1 MSSSNRNQSQNFI
14 YWSQRQQ
21 VWLKSQIES
30 AKNLKSLLE
39 ENDIDINDKIEKEIK
54 KHEKQN
60 EQLNTLLQEYEILKK
75 EMSPDILREQN
86 NQEIIQILKELIQ
99 TLIKINDEIY
109 QIVLKQK
116 ENLQKEMGNFFPLKN
131 RFEKYNPQGNK
142 SSENVDYDV

>member
-1 MSSSNRNQSQNFI
+1 MSFSNRNQSQNFI

-30 AKNLKSLLE
+30 AENLKSLLE
-39 ENDIDINDKIEKEIK
+39 KNNIDDEIEKEIK

-60 EQLNTLLQEYEILKK
+60 EQLNVLIEEYDILRK
-75 EMSPDILREQN
+75 EMSPDILREQS
-86 NQEIIQILKELIQ
+86 NQEIIQIIKELIQ
-99 TLIKINDEIY
+99 TLMKINDEIY

-116 ENLQKEMGNFFPLKN
+116 ENLQKEMGNFFPLKS
-131 RFEKYNPQGNK
+131 RFEKYNPQGKK